1 MRSTPRVSVNSAIPS
16 QPLQAGPGKSVRL
29 HEEAH
34 VLIINVTQPYYFE
47 LSFLHFFYKPCL
59 QHIYH
64 RIFRIQYE
72 KLLHSFN
79 FLGLKIL
86 FKTCVVKLDK
96 TNEEA

>member
-64 RIFRIQYE
+64 RIFRIQ
-72 KLLHSFN
+72 FN

>member
-1 MRSTPRVSVNSAIPS
+1 MINVTLPMRSTPRVSVNSAIPS

-47 LSFLHFFYKPCL
+47 LLFLHFVYKPCL

-64 RIFRIQYE
+64 DRIFRIQYE
-72 KLLHSFN
+72 KLLHSSIF
-79 FLGLKIL
+79 
-86 FKTCVVKLDK
+86 
-96 TNEEA
+96 